1 MNKHFE
7 FTGET
12 QRLNRVTLHRIR
24 ATRNLD
30 NIGVEKGD
38 LGGWIEHES
47 NLDDSGWVF
56 DQGKVH
62 GHARVFDNAIVAENA
77 TVHGNAR
84 VSGLSQILG
93 QTQVFGDAW
102 VFDQA
107 IVHGRAWLYGNTKLF
122 GQAQVSGKAEISGNA
137 VIQGKVVVGDNAV
150 IGDSAELHDRA
161 RVYGDAIVRGESQVS
176 GRAVVAGNAE
186 LTNYSIV
193 SGTAEI
199 FEPGHVMTFSSLGP
213 NNIHITVF
221 RTADGGHVV
230 KISEWT
236 VNKTVESKV
245 TDWEGSISDFLEEVH
260 RRADNW
266 EEATVE
272 QRDQWLQEYTAL
284 SALTGNRVST
294 WS

>member
-1 MNKHFE
+1 M
-7 FTGET
+7 
-12 QRLNRVTLHRIR
+12 
-24 ATRNLD
+24 
-30 NIGVEKGD
+30 
-38 LGGWIEHES
+38 
-47 NLDDSGWVF
+47 
-56 DQGKVH
+56 
-62 GHARVFDNAIVAENA
+62 
-77 TVHGNAR
+77 
-84 VSGLSQILG
+84 
-93 QTQVFGDAW
+93 
-102 VFDQA
+102 
-107 IVHGRAWLYGNTKLF
+107 
-122 GQAQVSGKAEISGNA
+122 
-137 VIQGKVVVGDNAV
+137 VVGDNAV

-213 NNIHITVF
+213 NNIHITAF

-284 SALTGNRVST
+284 SALIGNRVST